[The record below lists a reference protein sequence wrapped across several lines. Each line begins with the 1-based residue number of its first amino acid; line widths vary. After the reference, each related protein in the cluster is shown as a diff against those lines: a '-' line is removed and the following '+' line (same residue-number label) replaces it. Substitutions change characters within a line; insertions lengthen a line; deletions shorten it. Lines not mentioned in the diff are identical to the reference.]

1 MRKILVMVA
10 VLSMATVVSCF
21 AQEKTKPAAQA
32 DKNEPKTIFS
42 YKTEIGLS
50 EKQIGDMKALVEK
63 LQIAIN
69 EKSKVIM
76 DSRSELAKMIKNR
89 DNLKL
94 IKAQLEKISASQ
106 VELSYYD
113 IETAR
118 KIESILTPEQLK
130 KWQNVQ
136 QTAIDKLRAE
146 AVKEAKSAK
155 GSAKK

>member
-1 MRKILVMVA
+1 
-10 VLSMATVVSCF
+10 VVSCF

-69 EKSKVIM
+69 EKSKIIM